1 MFTTNCFKIFF
12 LFVFVLSINAQETNT
27 AKETELFSLKAELE
41 NAIEANN
48 LIAIGSTNIKLADFF
63 YRISLYEEATNYYQ
77 DYLKLHLP
85 KDSCFIK
92 VQNQLALINLELK
105 QYNLAEKHASLALS
119 TSEHIHF
126 KKGEAT
132 SNALLGSVA
141 EKRSNYDDA
150 LKFQKKSLSLFS
162 ILKDSTGIAITNEN
176 IGSIYE
182 DLEEYQKALSYFNVA
197 QSFSKNSPWDLKINI
212 INNIGDINRKTKK
225 YSEAIGYTEQAL
237 ELAQTSNNQ
246 SQLVSAL
253 KDLSR
258 TYADMG
264 NFTKAY
270 KYLNNQ
276 NIANEEEL
284 IQNNNEIVSA
294 LQILHDVKEK
304 ENEVQLLNKQNEINK
319 VQQSIILIIASTLT
333 LGLFAFFLYWK
344 KRKKH
349 ERHILEYQQQLLQAD
364 LDKKAAKEIAL
375 NREIDIKVSALT
387 NYSLH
392 IAHKNKM
399 LSDISKTLSKL
410 KNRNSELV
418 SKKLKD
424 IVKDIEADLEN
435 NNEWAELMSY
445 FGQIHP
451 NFFSTLKQIVNDKL
465 SSSEMRLCMLL
476 RLNLSSKEIASVLH
490 ITPDSV
496 RIARYRLRKKL
507 PLESKDD
514 LQDYLLNLQLD

>member
-1 MFTTNCFKIFF
+1 MLLIKCIRILF
-12 LFVFVLSINAQETNT
+12 LFAFVYSLNAQEINI
-27 AKETELFSLKAELE
+27 AKERELFSLKAELK
-41 NAIEANN
+41 NAITENDSSN
-48 LIAIGSTNIKLADFF
+48 IGLANIKLADFF
-63 YRISLYEEATNYYQ
+63 NGTSLFKEATHYYQ
-77 DYLKLHLP
+77 VYLELHLP
-85 KDSCFIK
+85 KDSSFVK
-92 VQNQLALINLELK
+92 VQNQLAIINLELK
-105 QYNLAEKHASLALS
+105 QYSLAEKHASIALS
-119 TSEHIHF
+119 SSKNINY

-132 SNALLGSVA
+132 SNALLGSVF
-141 EKRSNYDDA
+141 EKLSNYNKA
-150 LKFQKKSLSLFS
+150 LEFQEKSLSLFS
-162 ILKDSTGIAITNEN
+162 LLKDSTGIAITNEN

-182 DLEEYQKALSYFNVA
+182 DLEQYQKALNYFNIA
-197 QSFSKNSPWDLKINI
+197 NRFAKNSPWDLKINI
-212 INNIGDINRKTKK
+212 INNIGDVNRKTKK
-225 YSEAIGYTEQAL
+225 YSDAILFTEQAL
-237 ELAQTSNNQ
+237 KLAKSANNQ

-264 NFTKAY
+264 NFEEAY

-276 NIANEEEL
+276 YIANEEEL
-284 IQNNNEIVSA
+284 VQNNNEIVSA
-294 LQILHDVKEK
+294 LQILHDVKEN
-304 ENEVQLLNKQNEINK
+304 ENKVQLLNKQNEINK
-319 VQQSIILIIASTLT
+319 VQKSVILITTSTIL
-333 LGLFAFFLYWK
+333 LALLALFLYWK
-344 KRKKH
+344 KRRKH
-349 ERHILEYQQQLLQAD
+349 EKRILEYKQQLLQAD

-375 NREIDIKVSALT
+375 KREIDIKVSSLT

-435 NNEWAELMSY
+435 NNEWTELMSY

-451 NFFSTLKQIVNDKL
+451 SFFSKLKNDAKEKL

-476 RLNLSSKEIASVLH
+476 RLNLSSKEIGEILR
-490 ITPDSV
+490 ITSDSV

-514 LQDYLLNLQLD
+514 LQAYLLNL

>member
-105 QYNLAEKHASLALS
+105 QYSLAESHASLALS
-119 TSEHIHF
+119 TSEHINY

-141 EKRSNYDDA
+141 EKQSNYDNA
-150 LKFQKKSLSLFS
+150 LIFQKKSLSLFS
-162 ILKDSTGIAITNEN
+162 SLKDSTGIAITNEN

-182 DLEEYQKALSYFNVA
+182 DLEQYQKALGYFNVA

-225 YSEAIGYTEQAL
+225 FNEAISYTEQAL
-237 ELAQTSNNQ
+237 ELAKAFNNQ

-264 NFTKAY
+264 NFNKAY
-270 KYLNNQ
+270 AYLNNQ
-276 NIANEEEL
+276 NIANEEVL
-284 IQNNNEIVSA
+284 IQNNNEVVSA
-294 LQILHDVKEK
+294 LQILHDVNEK
-304 ENEVQLLNKQNEINK
+304 EAEVQLLNKQNEINRI
-319 VQQSIILIIASTLT
+319 QQYIILIVTGTIIIGLIA
-333 LGLFAFFLYWK
+333 GILYWR
-344 KRKKH
+344 KRRKH
-349 ERHILEYQQQLLQAD
+349 EKHILEYQQQLLQAD
-364 LDKKAAKEIAL
+364 LDKKTTIEEAL
-375 NREIDIKVSALT
+375 KREIDIKVSSLT
-387 NYSLH
+387 NYSLN
-392 IAHKNKM
+392 IAHKNKL
-399 LSDISKTLSKL
+399 LSDISKTLKKL
-410 KNRNSELV
+410 KGRNSELV
-418 SKKLKD
+418 SKKLIA
-424 IVKDIEADLEN
+424 IVKDIETDLDN
-435 NNEWAELMSY
+435 NNEWTELMNY

-451 NFFSTLKQIVNDKL
+451 NFFSTLKQTVKDKL
-465 SSSEMRLCMLL
+465 SSSEMRLCLLL
-476 RLNLSSKEIASVLH
+476 RLNLSSKEIADILH

>member
-1 MFTTNCFKIFF
+1 MFTNSYFKTLF
-12 LFVFVLSINAQETNT
+12 LLVVAFSINAQETIAT
-27 AKETELFSLKAELE
+27 KETELFSLKAELE
-41 NAIEANN
+41 NAIKEDNRTS
-48 LIAIGSTNIKLADFF
+48 IGITNIKLADFF
-63 YRISLYEEATNYYQ
+63 YRISLYKEATTYYQ
-77 DYLKLHLP
+77 NYLELHLP
-85 KDSCFIK
+85 KDSSFIK

-105 QYNLAEKHASLALS
+105 QYGLAESHASLALR
-119 TSEHIHF
+119 TSEYINY

-141 EKRSNYDDA
+141 EKQSNYNDA
-150 LKFQKKSLSLFS
+150 LKFQKKSLALFS
-162 ILKDSTGIAITNEN
+162 FLKDSTGIAITNEN

-182 DLEEYQKALSYFNVA
+182 DLEQYQKALNYFNVA

-225 YSEAIGYTEQAL
+225 YIEAIGYTEQAL
-237 ELAQTSNNQ
+237 ELAKTSNNQ

-264 NFTKAY
+264 NFSKAY
-270 KYLNNQ
+270 EYLNNQ

-319 VQQSIILIIASTLT
+319 VQQSIILIIASALT
-333 LGLFAFFLYWK
+333 LGLCALFLYWK

-349 ERHILEYQQQLLQAD
+349 EKHILEYQQQLLQAD

-410 KNRNSELV
+410 KDRNSALV

-424 IVKDIEADLEN
+424 IVKDIESDLEN
-435 NNEWAELMSY
+435 NNEWTELMSY

-451 NFFSTLKQIVNDKL
+451 SFFSKLKNDAKEKL

-476 RLNLSSKEIASVLH
+476 RLNLSSKEIGGILR
-490 ITPDSV
+490 ITSDSV

-514 LQDYLLNLQLD
+514 LQAYLLNL

>member
-1 MFTTNCFKIFF
+1 MFVINCIKILFF
-12 LFVFVLSINAQETNT
+12 FVFVYSLNAQEINT
-27 AKETELFSLKAELE
+27 TKEAELIFLKSELKKAITE
-41 NAIEANN
+41 NDSSN
-48 LIAIGSTNIKLADFF
+48 IGLANIKIADFF
-63 YRISLYEEATNYYQ
+63 NGITLFEEATHYYQ
-77 DYLKLHLP
+77 EYLELHLP
-85 KDSCFIK
+85 KDSSF
-92 VQNQLALINLELK
+92 VNVHNQLAIINLELK
-105 QYNLAEKHASLALS
+105 QYSLAEQHAYLALN
-119 TSEHIHF
+119 TSEHINH

-132 SNALLGSVA
+132 SNALLGSVS
-141 EKRSNYDDA
+141 EKRSNYNEA
-150 LKFQKKSLSLFS
+150 LEFQEKSLSLFS
-162 ILKDSTGIAITNEN
+162 LLKDSTGIAITNEN

-182 DLEEYQKALSYFNVA
+182 DLEQYQKALNYFNIANRFA
-197 QSFSKNSPWDLKINI
+197 QNSPWDLKINI

-225 YSEAIGYTEQAL
+225 YNDALHFTEQAL
-237 ELAQTSNNQ
+237 ELAKSVNNR

-264 NFTKAY
+264 NFEEAY

-276 NIANEEEL
+276 YIANEEEL

-294 LQILHDVKEK
+294 LQILHDVKEN
-304 ENEVQLLNKQNEINK
+304 ENKVQLLNKQNEINK
-319 VQQSIILIIASTLT
+319 VQQSVILITTSTIL
-333 LGLFAFFLYWK
+333 LALLALFLYWK
-344 KRKKH
+344 KRRKH
-349 ERHILEYQQQLLQAD
+349 EKRILEYKQQLLQAD

-375 NREIDIKVSALT
+375 KREIDIKVSSLT

-435 NNEWAELMSY
+435 NNEWTELMSY

-451 NFFSTLKQIVNDKL
+451 SFFSKLKNDAKEKL

-476 RLNLSSKEIASVLH
+476 RLNLSSKEIGDILR
-490 ITPDSV
+490 ITSDSV

-507 PLESKDD
+507 PLESKHD
-514 LQDYLLNLQLD
+514 LQAYLLNL